1 MRKNNTRII
10 KYLIESMQQEISSI
24 DEICSQIGLLI
35 NKGEQGDEESKIF
48 YKRAA
53 CSIIHDFYTGVEKI
67 FREIAI
73 KIDESLPKG
82 DNWHIELLKS
92 MATANEKR
100 DAVISQELM
109 EKLKQYLGFRHLFRN
124 IYGMELE
131 WEKLK
136 ILLTNIRE
144 NIWKRFKVEIN
155 SFIKWL
161 KQTIN

>member
-53 CSIIHDFYTGVEKI
+53 GSIIHDFYTGVEKI
-67 FREIAI
+67 FRQIAI

>member
-53 CSIIHDFYTGVEKI
+53 GSIIHDFYTGVEKI

>member
-10 KYLIESMQQEISSI
+10 KYLIDSMQQEISSI
-24 DEICSQIGLLI
+24 DEICSQIDLLI

-53 CSIIHDFYTGVEKI
+53 GSILHDFYTGVEKI

-144 NIWKRFKVEIN
+144 NIWKRFKVETN

-161 KQTIN
+161 KETIN